1 MTTSVVFSSVFFIIS
16 LNELSKQFSDDG
28 SLELG
33 TTLIILNIVTLAIG
47 IALSYWFT
55 QRVLRPIEKMLEKQ
69 DQYIADASHGI
80 RTPLAS
86 TLISNEIAL
95 KNSGL
100 TLVQAR
106 AIIQGN
112 IKDMQDLRLLSDEL
126 LQESENQSNMFN
138 LTIVDTRKVV
148 QEAVQ
153 RLTVIAD
160 DKKTFI
166 KDNTSSIKVSANAD
180 VLRKVLVILI
190 ENAIKYSPAHSTITL
205 TNHQSQ
211 STVDILVTDQGIGID
226 AVDLDDIFNRFYR
239 TDYSRSQAAGYGVGL
254 SIAKKLLEKID
265 GKLSAKS
272 ILGSGSQF
280 IIKLPANTS
289 DSITAK

>member
-1 MTTSVVFSSVFFIIS
+1 M
-16 LNELSKQFSDDG
+16 
-28 SLELG
+28 
-33 TTLIILNIVTLAIG
+33 
-47 IALSYWFT
+47 
-55 QRVLRPIEKMLEKQ
+55 
-69 DQYIADASHGI
+69 
-80 RTPLAS
+80 
-86 TLISNEIAL
+86 
-95 KNSGL
+95 
-100 TLVQAR
+100 QAR